1 MKEWEFATSGRIV
14 FGVGAAARLGELAAP
29 LGRKALLVTG
39 RDPKRFAAVIGTLGA
54 AGVEHVGWRI
64 LGEPTVEEVEQAV
77 DHAREAGCDVVIGLG
92 GGSAV
97 DAAKAIAALLTN
109 PPPVLDYLEVIGK
122 GRSLAVPAL
131 PIVAVPTTAG
141 TGSEVTRNAVLK
153 SSEHRVKVSLRSPH
167 MLPTVTLVDPALT
180 RTVPSSITADTGL
193 DALTQVIEPY
203 VSIAANPLTDAICR
217 EGIRRGARSLRRAFS
232 HCGDIEARTD
242 LSITSLMGGLALA
255 NAKLGA
261 VHGFAGPLGGKY
273 PAPHG
278 AVCARL
284 LPGVMEANV
293 TFARERAETDAW
305 AAEVLDRYQEVAR
318 LLTGRPD
325 ATIEAGC
332 AWVRTL
338 VDDLGIRPLSA
349 FGLRHEDVPGIVEE
363 SMRSSSMKGNPFVLP
378 ADVLTRVLE
387 QALSNDAA

>member
-1 MKEWEFATSGRIV
+1 MKEWEFATADRIV
-14 FGVGAAARLGELAAP
+14 FGVGAAKRLGELAAP
-29 LGRKALLVTG
+29 LGRKALVVTG
-39 RDPKRFAAVIGTLGA
+39 GNPERFGGVLATLGA
-54 AGVEHVGWRI
+54 AGVAHARWQI
-64 LGEPTVEEVEQAV
+64 PGEPTVEEVEQAV
-77 DHAREAGCDVVIGLG
+77 VHAREAGCDVVIGLG

-109 PPPVLDYLEVIGK
+109 PGAALDYLEVIGK
-122 GRSLAVPAL
+122 GRSLTVPAL

-153 SSEHRVKVSLRSPH
+153 STEHRVKVSLRSPY
-167 MLPTVTLVDPALT
+167 MLPTVTLVDPELT
-180 RTVPSSITADTGL
+180 RSVPAAITADTGL
-193 DALTQVIEPY
+193 DALTQVIEPF
-203 VSIAANPLTDAICR
+203 VSIAANPLTDSLCR
-217 EGIRRGARSLRRAFS
+217 EGIRRGARSLRRAWTD
-232 HCGDIEARTD
+232 GEDLAARTD

-293 TFARERAETDAW
+293 AFARERTDDAW
-305 AAEVLDRYQEVAR
+305 AAEVLTRYEEVAQ
-318 LLTGRPD
+318 LLTGRAD
-325 ATIEAGC
+325 ATIEHGC
-332 AWVRTL
+332 AWIREL
-338 VDDLGIRPLSA
+338 VDALGIRPLSA
-349 FGLRHEDVPGIVEE
+349 FGLRREDLPTVVDE

-378 ADVLTRVLE
+378 ADVLTAVLE
-387 QALSNDAA
+387 QVL

>member
-1 MKEWEFATSGRIV
+1 MKEWEFATSDRIV
-14 FGVGAAARLGELAAP
+14 FGVGSAARLGELAAP
-29 LGRKALLVTG
+29 LGRKALVVTG
-39 RDPKRFAAVIGTLGA
+39 RDPERFADVIGTLKA

-64 LGEPTVEEVEQAV
+64 PGEPTVEEIEQAV
-77 DHAREAGCDVVIGLG
+77 DHAREAGCDLVIGLG
-92 GGSAV
+92 GGSPL

-122 GRSLAVPAL
+122 GRNLTVPAL

-180 RTVPSSITADTGL
+180 CSVPPAVTADTGL

-217 EGIRRGARSLRRAFS
+217 EGIRRGARSLRRAFTHGS
-232 HCGDIEARTD
+232 DLEARTD
-242 LSITSLMGGLALA
+242 LAITSLMGGLALA

-284 LPGVMEANV
+284 LPGVMEANA
-293 TFARERAETDAW
+293 TFARERAATNPW
-305 AAEVLDRYQEVAR
+305 AAEVLARYEEVAR
-318 LLTGRPD
+318 LLTNRPD
-325 ATIEAGC
+325 ATLEDGQ

-349 FGLRHEDVPGIVEE
+349 FGVRPQDVPTIVEE

-387 QALSNDAA
+387 HALSSSP

>member
-1 MKEWEFATSGRIV
+1 MATQEWEFATSDRIV
-14 FGVGAAARLGELAAP
+14 FGVGSAARLGQLAAP
-29 LGRKALLVTG
+29 LGRKALVVTG
-39 RDPKRFAAVIGTLGA
+39 RDPDRFAEVIGTLST
-54 AGVEHVGWRI
+54 AGLAHVGWRI
-64 LGEPTVEEVEQAV
+64 PGEPTVEEVEQAV
-77 DHAREAGCDVVIGLG
+77 EHARAAGCDLVIGLG

-122 GRSLAVPAL
+122 GRGLSVPAV

-153 SSEHRVKVSLRSPH
+153 STEHRVKVSLRSPH

-180 RTVPSSITADTGL
+180 RTVPAAVTADTGL
-193 DALTQVIEPY
+193 DALTQVIEPF
-203 VSIAANPLTDAICR
+203 VSIAANPITDALCR
-217 EGIRRGARSLRRAFS
+217 EGIRRGARSLRRAWAD
-232 HCGDIEARTD
+232 GEDLEARTD

-261 VHGFAGPLGGKY
+261 VHGFAAPLGGRY

-293 TFARERAETDAW
+293 TFARERAGSDAW
-305 AAEVLDRYQEVAR
+305 AAEVLTRYEEVSR
-318 LLTGRPD
+318 MLTGRTD
-325 ATIEAGC
+325 ATIEDGC
-332 AWVRTL
+332 TWVRVL
-338 VDDLGIRPLSA
+338 VDELGIRPLST
-349 FGLRHEDVPGIVEE
+349 FGLRREDVPQVVEE

-378 ADVLTRVLE
+378 AEVLTAVLE
-387 QALSNDAA
+387 QVL

>member
-1 MKEWEFATSGRIV
+1 MREWEFATADRIV

-29 LGRKALLVTG
+29 LGRKALVVTG
-39 RDPKRFAAVIGTLGA
+39 RAPERFAGVLATLGA
-54 AGVEHVGWRI
+54 AGLAHGEWRI
-64 LGEPTVEEVEQAV
+64 PGEPTIEEVEHAV
-77 DHAREAGCDVVIGLG
+77 AHAREAGCDLVIGLG

-109 PPPVLDYLEVIGK
+109 PGPAIDYVEVIGK
-122 GRSLAVPAL
+122 GRSLTVPAL

-153 SSEHRVKVSLRSPH
+153 SVEHRVKVSLRSPH
-167 MLPTVTLVDPALT
+167 MLPTVTLVDPELT
-180 RTVPSSITADTGL
+180 RSVPANVTADTGL
-193 DALTQVIEPY
+193 DALTQVIEPF
-203 VSIAANPLTDAICR
+203 VSIAANPLTDALCR
-217 EGIRRGARSLRRAFS
+217 EGIRRGARSLRRAWAD
-232 HCGDIEARTD
+232 GEDLDARTD

-261 VHGFAGPLGGKY
+261 VHGFAGPLGGRY

-293 TFARERAETDAW
+293 AFARQRASSDPW
-305 AAEVLDRYQEVAR
+305 AAEVLARYQEIAQ
-318 LLTGRPD
+318 LLTGRAD
-325 ATIEAGC
+325 ATIEDGC
-332 AWVRTL
+332 AWVRAL
-338 VDDLGIRPLSA
+338 VEDLGIRPLSA
-349 FGLRHEDVPGIVEE
+349 FGLRREDLPMVVDE

-378 ADVLTRVLE
+378 AEVLTAVLE
-387 QALSNDAA
+387 QAL